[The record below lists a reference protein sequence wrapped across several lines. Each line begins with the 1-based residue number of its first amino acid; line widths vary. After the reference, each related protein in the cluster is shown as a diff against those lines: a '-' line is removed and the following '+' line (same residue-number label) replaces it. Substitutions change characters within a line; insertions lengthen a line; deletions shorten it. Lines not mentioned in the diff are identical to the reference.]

1 MAIGTPSPVQPRP
14 LQGHLMS
21 ARSGVL
27 QSQMQTRNILCYH
40 LISCRRWSG
49 MCKPGD
55 REKLQRKGESEE
67 GEGGSGKMKRKEGD
81 WY

>member
-1 MAIGTPSPVQPRP
+1 
-14 LQGHLMS
+14 
-21 ARSGVL
+21 
-27 QSQMQTRNILCYH
+27 
-40 LISCRRWSG
+40 